1 MTPVTV
7 ATKYETVQSCCC
19 PRTVRALSLLPPLRL
34 FRLRQRYASA
44 LWSQSP
50 TAKPFR
56 VTWLRGRSPGADP
69 ERREGLTRRGKG
81 RLGGGGAAQVPG
93 IPYREALWRPS
104 LQPTGHRPWASAAP
118 SCEGFGWRS
127 LRKARILFP
136 GSCASSNPVIPPRGA
151 RDLPR

>member
-1 MTPVTV
+1 MTV
-7 ATKYETVQSCCC
+7 ATKFETVQSCCC

-34 FRLRQRYASA
+34 FRLRRGYASA

-50 TAKPFR
+50 TAEPFR
-56 VTWLRGRSPGADP
+56 VTWHRGRSPGADP
-69 ERREGLTRRGKG
+69 ELREGPTQRGKG

-93 IPYREALWRPS
+93 IPYRAALWRPS

-118 SCEGFGWRS
+118 SFEGFSWRS
-127 LRKARILFP
+127 LRKARISFL

-151 RDLPR
+151 WYLPR